1 MPLLH
6 IIRKGYNM
14 WNIDL
19 SFLQESAQIF
29 LDEFVHK
36 YYRIYTKSGRVFLV
50 INTIQ
55 NFPQLIG
62 IH

>member
-50 INTIQ
+50 IKTH
-55 NFPQLIG
+55 LIN
-62 IH
+62 

>member
-36 YYRIYTKSGRVFLV
+36 YYK
-50 INTIQ
+50 
-55 NFPQLIG
+55 
-62 IH
+62 

>member
-1 MPLLH
+1 
-6 IIRKGYNM
+6 M

-36 YYRIYTKSGRVFLV
+36 YYRIYTKSGQVFLV

-55 NFPQLIG
+55 NYPHLIG
-62 IH
+62 IHRQQ